1 MENVRSY
8 DEVDARRLVPVDIK
22 ARLVKKFLK
31 QRRRQRGKDW
41 TAYKD
46 ALDAWRKNSL
56 HETKLEMAR
65 SVMRGNEVRM
75 DDLEREIASKKPVMV
90 RRRVLM
96 NVDELAR
103 IHAEGEKEFRNEV
116 KCQEEAIADLFRLSL
131 KKRS

>member
-1 MENVRSY
+1 
-8 DEVDARRLVPVDIK
+8 
-22 ARLVKKFLK
+22 LK

-56 HETKLEMAR
+56 RETKLEMAR

-96 NVDELAR
+96 NVDELAK

-116 KCQEEAIADLFRLSL
+116 KFQEEAITDLFRLSL

>member
-75 DDLEREIASKKPVMV
+75 DDLEREIASKKPVMGAAAGA
-90 RRRVLM
+90 
-96 NVDELAR
+96 DER
-103 IHAEGEKEFRNEV
+103 G
-116 KCQEEAIADLFRLSL
+116 
-131 KKRS
+131 